1 MADWQFLAHSTD
13 GRGNEKL
20 LYNDLPFT
28 DVEIHTTIE
37 GAGSLTGSL
46 EPEIQYLQDETGR
59 FILDPWGTIITA
71 VKDNRVYFCGIL
83 SMVLEDGPK
92 ISITAIPF
100 SQYLKNIPYLDKYKV
115 YNKAIHHVIA
125 ECWKHIKDQP
135 NSNLRLTVNVA
146 TVKETVG
153 VKVTKQVQ
161 KEKTVTYKEWVERKL
176 KSGKIKRY
184 QRNAKRK
191 EKYWVTE
198 VVTDEPYEMY
208 PWATND
214 LDQVVTQLCDTAN
227 LKPVETHTLKDGV
240 LTHRLD
246 YKKESQV
253 GATRKDLRFIV
264 GENIFSVLPVDYNG
278 DTWVSETWIQGA
290 GDGAKAIREHSF
302 RLGARKLR
310 RVATISDTS
319 INSRTVAKAL
329 AEKQKTARQLDAE
342 FSGEITVHNTPSA
355 ELGTYGIGD
364 TIFIQQSD
372 VGWEDG
378 LSMWVYIKEI
388 KIDPFTEIATLTVER
403 VEKRGL
409 DSNG

>member
-13 GRGNEKL
+13 GRGKEEL

-28 DVEIHTTIE
+28 DVEIHTTID
-37 GAGSLTGSL
+37 GTGSLTGSL
-46 EPEIQYLQDETGR
+46 EPEIQYLQDENGR

-83 SMVLEDGPK
+83 SIVLEDGPK
-92 ISITAIPF
+92 ISLTAVPF
-100 SQYLKNIPYLDKYKV
+100 SQYLKNLPYLEKYKV
-115 YNKAIHHVIA
+115 YNKPVNQVIS
-125 ECWKHIKDQP
+125 ECWRHVLSQP
-135 NSNLRLTVNVA
+135 NGVLGLAVNVA

-161 KEKTVTYKEWVERKL
+161 KEKTVTYRERVEKKL
-176 KSGKIKRY
+176 KSGKIKVY
-184 QRNAKRK
+184 YRNAKRK
-191 EKYWVTE
+191 EKYSVSE

-208 PWATND
+208 PWSTSD
-214 LDQVVTQLCDTAN
+214 LDQVVTQLCDTGK
-227 LKPVETHTLKDGV
+227 LKPVESHSIKDGD
-240 LTHRLD
+240 LTHKLE
-246 YKKESQV
+246 YKLESKV

-278 DTWVSETWIQGA
+278 DSWISEVWVQGA
-290 GDGAKAIREHSF
+290 GDGSKAIREHSF

-310 RVATISDTS
+310 RVATVSDTS

-329 AEKQKTARQLDAE
+329 AEKHKTARQIDAE
-342 FSGEITVHNTPSA
+342 FSGEIVVHNTPSA

-364 TIFIQQSD
+364 TILIQQSE